1 MDSKNPRYT
10 YNKHGMKGARVGQAV
25 TDMLSKEAQPMTCE
39 ELLDGFSI
47 KFAQEL
53 EKSVNDSLG
62 KFRSPF
68 YILALTKK
76 EFWSEIIVRNWFVP
90 RQTAPHTRDLAL
102 SYPNYTKTLYVVDGD
117 KGDIKVAWSMPSEQD
132 CISILRNPSIYSQEL
147 VQWINDCYAGK
158 LDLDNYS
165 HLFRR

>member
-1 MDSKNPRYT
+1 MDSKDPRYT
-10 YNKHGMKGARVGQAV
+10 YAKHGMKGARVGQAV
-25 TDMLSKEAQPMTCE
+25 TDMLSKEAAPMTCE

-76 EFWSEIIVRNWFVP
+76 EFWSEIVIRNWFIP
-90 RQTAPHTRDLAL
+90 RQYPPHAKELAEE
-102 SYPNYTKTLYVVDGD
+102 YINHTKTLYVVDGD
-117 KGDIKVAWSMPSEQD
+117 KGDIKVAWSIPAQQD
-132 CISILRNPSIYSQEL
+132 CISIQKNPCIYNQEL
-147 VQWINDCYAGK
+147 VQWIKDCYTGK
-158 LDLDNYS
+158 LNLNNYNY
-165 HLFRR
+165 LFA